1 MKIRVVLDANI
12 YASALMKSESL
23 PARVLRKIIDDDN
36 YELVLSR
43 EIIDELRRILFYP
56 KIRTY
61 IKKADQEILSWL
73 DALNMISHIVVQRY
87 SYEPIVL
94 EDPDDDI
101 YLIAAME
108 SLSRYIVSG
117 DQHLLKM
124 NDFSGI
130 KIITAVDFIHSMA

>member
-1 MKIRVVLDANI
+1 MIAVIL
-12 YASALMKSESL
+12 KSCSCFYI
-23 PARVLRKIIDDDN
+23 LR
-36 YELVLSR
+36 YVLS
-43 EIIDELRRILFYP
+43 
-56 KIRTY
+56 T
-61 IKKADQEILSWL
+61 
-73 DALNMISHIVVQRY
+73 ISAQN
-87 SYEPIVL
+87 YEPIVL